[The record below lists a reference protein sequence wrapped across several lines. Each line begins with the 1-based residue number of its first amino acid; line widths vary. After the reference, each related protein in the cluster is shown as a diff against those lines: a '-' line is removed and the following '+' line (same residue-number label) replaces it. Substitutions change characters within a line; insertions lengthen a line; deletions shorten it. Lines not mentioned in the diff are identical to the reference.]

1 MPFSGDVLI
10 YFHNSGEF
18 LRKKLRSEMNTFPS
32 INYIMQVE
40 LEISVSKVLSM
51 REIKCV
57 EETYSYDSCILN
69 SNLEAMREKCVPPF
83 AVINQTGVESL
94 CTNFTE
100 GEEALTVFQQSPQTC
115 KPSCFET
122 VVKLNMVPVD
132 VLFPTLN
139 PNSPS
144 STPFTGYL
152 FRVPTK
158 VVSSTIFGTYTIVS
172 LIAEFGGWMGLL
184 LGLSILGVMNH
195 WWGKCD
201 EKLEFSKVL
210 KITPKL
216 LMYLVS
222 LVFIGLVFG
231 RALLRMLYKE
241 TGLDV
246 NIEETNSDLSISFC
260 SMESVY
266 LNQTSKDGKF
276 ELVYVGNS
284 SSIWN
289 TDMKLRSKIEFITAE
304 LRNGTIINIYK
315 EQYNMSQYILYST
328 NIPRLINYF
337 ENCHTLDLKF
347 GVPVKKLSLVA
358 LKEFTIYVHKTG
370 QLLNMDLRHGFNYV
384 NSQSMQTRIGR
395 VFVYSTR
402 LKLSI
407 ELLSLGAVQY
417 NAYSLNSTFDDCVL
431 DTMSKEEETEAVK
444 PTSVLKLNELG
455 LNNVNLT
462 ELEFTKL
469 RKGFQQENIYS
480 FCDYP
485 SEIAKISYAP
495 EVEDSIFHQ
504 ELINKLPTPSKGKTI
519 KTNQSMEKSN
529 KRKICFLF

>member
-1 MPFSGDVLI
+1 MPFSGNVLI

-18 LRKKLRSEMNTFPS
+18 LRRKLRSEMNTFPS
-32 INYIMQVE
+32 INHIIEVE
-40 LEISVSKVLSM
+40 LEISVSNVLSM
-51 REIKCV
+51 KEIKCG
-57 EETYSYDSCILN
+57 EEAYSYDSCILN
-69 SNLEAMREKCVPPF
+69 SNLEAMQEKCVPPF

-100 GEEALTVFQQSPQTC
+100 GEEALIVFQKSSQTC
-115 KPSCFET
+115 KLSCFET

-289 TDMKLRSKIEFITAE
+289 THMKLRSKIEFITAE

-337 ENCHTLDLKF
+337 ENCHTLDLEF
-347 GVPVKKLSLVA
+347 EVPVKKLSFVA

-504 ELINKLPTPSKGKTI
+504 ELINKLPTPSQGKII